1 MTITEYKE
9 LCKKDV
15 LRIGQDVKETVK
27 TLDYQELVSL
37 VTGYIHE
44 DYQKTYDD
52 IGQTAVFES
61 MSAWNSDIFDEIA
74 EEYDLELEEAE

>member
-1 MTITEYKE
+1 MKTELNSKE
-9 LCKKDV
+9 YV
-15 LRIGQDVKETVK
+15 SFARRFVKETVE

-52 IGQTAVFES
+52 IGQIAVFES
-61 MSAWNSDIFDEIA
+61 MSAWNSDVFDDVAKDYDLTFDE
-74 EEYDLELEEAE
+74 EEEL

>member
-1 MTITEYKE
+1 MTNPLNE
-9 LCKKDV
+9 KDYV
-15 LRIGQDVKETVK
+15 TFARRFVKETVE

-52 IGQTAVFES
+52 MGQTAVFES
-61 MSAWNSDIFDEIA
+61 MSAWNSDIFNEIA
-74 EEYDLELEEAE
+74 EEYDLELEEAV